1 MNRALILFITLFS
14 LRAFCLEGSTYFIR
28 QSFLVPA
35 GATCSQDLDQVSRI
49 LFGAS
54 DEFRLQAPYAFVR
67 CVTGDER
74 PLQIEVLFEPNVEAE
89 RQALEDHVRVIEGSS
104 WRGESF
110 EVQYVNTIFW
120 NLYGSATDSKNAVLA
135 GFEKPRVAKS
145 FDEVLRFKNA
155 FKTVSTAKLADFLTA
170 LSQQMSAK
178 DFAFWKS
185 GPLGQAKQVDFSIYL
200 YFLTDLDRAE
210 KSGLSYQFSRLC
222 AVNSCF

>member
-54 DEFRLQAPYAFVR
+54 DEFRLLAPYAFVR

-74 PLQIEVLFEPNVEAE
+74 PLQIEVLFEPNIEAE
-89 RQALEDHVRVIEGSS
+89 RQALEDHVRVIETSA
-104 WRGESF
+104 WRGENF
-110 EVQYVNTIFW
+110 EVQYVSTIFW
-120 NLYGSATDSKNAVLA
+120 SLYGSALDAQNAVA
-135 GFEKPRVAKS
+135 ASFEKPRIAKS
-145 FDEVLRFKNA
+145 FDEVLRFKNDLKA
-155 FKTVSTAKLADFLTA
+155 ASTAKPADFLA
-170 LSQQMSAK
+170 LLSQQMPAK
-178 DFAFWKS
+178 DFTFWKS
-185 GPLGQAKQVDFSIYL
+185 GPLGKAKQVHFSIYL

-210 KSGLSYQFSRLC
+210 KSGLSYQLSR
-222 AVNSCF
+222 SCGLNPCL